1 MFGLIQS
8 IGIDANRYQ
17 CRDTAHQGSQKTWGF
32 SIIGPGGTQ
41 QPALWGG
48 VLRSDLKLNE
58 PDLAPQS
65 DQWTGSLDFTQ
76 DKNCGHGNL
85 LVLVPPLQAWR
96 EALGIRKL
104 LLKSPF
110 PLLPGELP
118 RS

>member
-1 MFGLIQS
+1 M
-8 IGIDANRYQ
+8 
-17 CRDTAHQGSQKTWGF
+17 
-32 SIIGPGGTQ
+32 
-41 QPALWGG
+41 
-48 VLRSDLKLNE
+48 LRSDLKLNE

-85 LVLVPPLQAWR
+85 LVLVLQTTWSPLRSRALPWEEGWATPLQAWR

>member
-1 MFGLIQS
+1 M
-8 IGIDANRYQ
+8 
-17 CRDTAHQGSQKTWGF
+17 
-32 SIIGPGGTQ
+32 
-41 QPALWGG
+41 
-48 VLRSDLKLNE
+48 LRSDLKLNE

-85 LVLVPPLQAWR
+85 LVLVLQTTWSPLRSRALPWEEVLETPLQAWR

>member
-1 MFGLIQS
+1 M
-8 IGIDANRYQ
+8 
-17 CRDTAHQGSQKTWGF
+17 
-32 SIIGPGGTQ
+32 
-41 QPALWGG
+41 
-48 VLRSDLKLNE
+48 LRSDLKLNE

-85 LVLVPPLQAWR
+85 LVLVLQTTWSPLRSRTLPWEEGWEPPLQAWR

-110 PLLPGELP
+110 LLLPGELP